1 MKTQVLSIKGKAKK
15 KKIEL
20 PEVFQEPYRPDLIK
34 KATKA
39 SQANRRQAYGPQ
51 FTAGIKTSA
60 ESWGSGRGVAQVP
73 RLKNSSRVAR
83 VPQAVGGRRAHPPK
97 PMKVFK
103 EKVNKKERHKALR
116 SAIAATA
123 NDDLVRARG
132 HRFDAALPLIVE
144 DAFENLETTRDVA
157 TALTALKVWSDVENA
172 KRGKRERPGKG
183 KRRGRRYKTKKSL
196 LIVST
201 HSMVSAQNLA
211 GVDAI
216 TADALDVEL
225 LAPGT
230 HAGRLTIWTESAIK
244 MVGKG

>member
-1 MKTQVLSIKGKAKK
+1 MSIKGKAKK
-15 KKIEL
+15 KIAL
-20 PEVFQEPYRPDLIK
+20 PDIFQEPYRPDLIK
-34 KATKA
+34 KAAIA
-39 SQANRRQAYGPQ
+39 SQANRRQTYGPEY
-51 FTAGIKTSA
+51 TAGIKTSA

-97 PMKVFK
+97 PAKVWK
-103 EKVNKKERHKALR
+103 EKVNKKERQKAIR

-123 NDDLVRARG
+123 NDDLVKGRG
-132 HRFDAALPLIVE
+132 HRFDVDLPLIVE
-144 DAFENLETTRDVA
+144 DAFESLETTGDVA
-157 TALTALKVWSDVENA
+157 NALTALKVWDDVEKA

-196 LIVST
+196 LIVSAQ
-201 HSMVSAQNLA
+201 SMSSARNLA
-211 GVDAI
+211 GVDVT
-216 TADALDVEL
+216 TAETLDIEM

-230 HAGRLTIWTESAIK
+230 HAGRLTIWTESAIN